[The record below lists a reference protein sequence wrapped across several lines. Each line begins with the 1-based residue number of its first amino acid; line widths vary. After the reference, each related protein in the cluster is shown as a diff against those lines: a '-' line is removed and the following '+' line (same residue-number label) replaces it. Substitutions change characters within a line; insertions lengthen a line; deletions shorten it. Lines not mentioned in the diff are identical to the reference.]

1 MTQKKPT
8 ILTIFLLLVL
18 LFMGGA
24 AVLKGGLYIAKHEGD
39 TLHLMEIVFR
49 MAQGQTPHIDFM
61 TPIGALAV
69 WPIVVL
75 VKLGAGIGMAV
86 IWSQVIAAVVFLPM
100 IIWTAW
106 SRLSPWIGALFGL
119 FVMVLLLAL
128 VHGEAER
135 SISISMHYNRLAW
148 AAAFIAIVT
157 AMIPPERG
165 HKAGVD
171 GLIIGVMMTMMVMI
185 KVTYFISFAPPVVVA
200 LLLAKQTRALL
211 VSVATGLFIAA
222 VITAF
227 NGIEYWFA
235 YVGDLLAVAGS
246 EVRSAPGETFS
257 VVLGGPAYLGG
268 SMAAIAGVI
277 FLRQAGVQTGG
288 LVLMLLVPGFFYVT
302 YQNFGNDPQWLL
314 LVGVLLLA
322 LKGQA
327 AEVVNGWGWN
337 MRDALGILA
346 AVCLALTAHSFF
358 NLAYSPFRHLN
369 VEVVDYA
376 PLLPRGGVHADLLSE
391 DIRVNRVDAQV
402 ELDGEISLL
411 SAYEDRDP
419 DPVLMGE
426 TFPVCNVGVGMPRVI
441 DVIARDI
448 EDAGLASGKSLF
460 ATDVITSY
468 WMFNDL
474 EPLDQGTPWYYGGA
488 PGLENADYVMVPLCP
503 VVQRVQSLVLNTLD
517 ELIEAGELELTEI
530 RRTELYV
537 LYEKSDLD

>member
-1 MTQKKPT
+1 MIQKKPT

-18 LFMGGA
+18 LFMGGT
-24 AVLKGGLYIAKHEGD
+24 AVLKGGLYIGKHEGD

-49 MAQGQTPHIDFM
+49 MAEGQTPHVDFM

-100 IIWTAW
+100 VIWTAW
-106 SRLSPWIGALFGL
+106 TRLSPWVGALFGL

-148 AAAFIAIVT
+148 AAAFVAIVT
-157 AMIPPERG
+157 ALMPSERG
-165 HKAGVD
+165 HKAGID
-171 GLIIGVMMTMMVMI
+171 GLIIGIMMTTMVMI
-185 KVTYFISFAPPVVVA
+185 KVTYFISFAPPIVVA
-200 LLLAKQTRALL
+200 LLLTKQTRALL
-211 VSVATGLFIAA
+211 VAVVTGVLIAG

-227 NGIEYWFA
+227 NGVGYWFA
-235 YVGDLLAVAGS
+235 YVGDLLTVTGS
-246 EVRSAPGETFS
+246 EIRSAPDAPLK
-257 VVLGGPAYLGG
+257 VVLGAPAYLGG
-268 SMAAIAGVI
+268 SMAVIVGVI
-277 FLRQAGVQTGG
+277 FLRQAAVQTGG

-302 YQNFGNDPQWLL
+302 FQNFGNDPQWLL

-346 AVCLALTAHSFF
+346 AICLALTAPSFF
-358 NLAYSPFRHLN
+358 NLAYSPFRHLAL
-369 VEVVDYA
+369 EVADYT
-376 PLLPRGGVHADLLSE
+376 PLLPRGGVHTDLLSE
-391 DIRVNRVDAQV
+391 NIRVNRVDAQV
-402 ELDGEISLL
+402 ALDGEIGLL
-411 SAYEDRDP
+411 SVYEDRDP
-419 DPVLMGE
+419 APVLMDE
-426 TFPVCNVGVGMPRVI
+426 TFPICNIGIGMSRAI

-448 EDAGLASGKSLF
+448 EEAGLASGKSLF

-468 WMFNDL
+468 WMFSDL
-474 EPLDQGTPWYYGGA
+474 EPLDQGAPWYYGGV
-488 PGLENADYVMVPLCP
+488 PGLEDADYVMVPLCP
-503 VVQRVQSLVLNTLD
+503 VVQRVQSQVID
-517 ELIEAGELELTEI
+517 AVSELIEAGELELTEI

-537 LYEKSDLD
+537 LYEKRDLD

>member
-1 MTQKKPT
+1 MMQKKPT

-18 LFMGGA
+18 FFMGGV

-49 MAQGQTPHIDFM
+49 MAEGQTPHIDFM

-75 VKLGAGIGMAV
+75 VKLGSGIGMAV
-86 IWSQVIAAVVFLPM
+86 IWSQVIAAVTFLPM
-100 IIWTAW
+100 VIWTAW
-106 SRLSPWIGALFGL
+106 SRLSPWVGALFGL

-128 VHGEAER
+128 VYGDAQR

-148 AAAFIAIVT
+148 AAAFVAIVT

-171 GLIIGVMMTMMVMI
+171 GVIIGLMMTAMVMI
-185 KVTYFISFAPPVVVA
+185 KVTYFISFAPPIVVA
-200 LLLAKQTRALL
+200 LLLTKQRRALL
-211 VSVATGLFIAA
+211 ISVVTGLVVAA

-227 NGIEYWFA
+227 NGVGYWLA
-235 YVGDLLAVAGS
+235 YIGDLLAVAGS
-246 EVRSAPGETFS
+246 EVRSAPGEPFS
-257 VVLGGPAYLGG
+257 VVMGAPAYLGG
-268 SMAAIAGVI
+268 SLAVIAGVI
-277 FLRQAGVQTGG
+277 FLRQAAVQTGG

-302 YQNFGNDPQWLL
+302 FQNFGNDPQWLL

-322 LKGQA
+322 LKSQA

-346 AVCLALTAHSFF
+346 AVCLALTAPSFF
-358 NLAYSPFRHLN
+358 NLAYSPFRHMAL
-369 VEVVDYA
+369 EVADYA
-376 PLLPRGGVHADLLSE
+376 PLLPRGGVHTDLLSE
-391 DIRVNRVDAQV
+391 NIRVNRVDAQV
-402 ELDGEISLL
+402 ALDGEIGLL
-411 SAYEDRDP
+411 SVYEDRDP
-419 DPVLMGE
+419 APVLMDE
-426 TFPVCNVGVGMPRVI
+426 TFPICNVGVGMPRVI
-441 DVIARDI
+441 DIIARDI
-448 EDAGLASGKSLF
+448 EEAGLASGKSLF
-460 ATDVITSY
+460 ATDVITGY
-468 WMFNDL
+468 WMFSDL
-474 EPLDQGTPWYYGGA
+474 EPLDQGAPWYYGGV
-488 PGLENADYVMVPLCP
+488 PGLEDADYVMVPLCP
-503 VVQRVQSLVLNTLD
+503 VVQSVQSQVIDAVD

>member
-1 MTQKKPT
+1 MIQKKPT

-49 MAQGQTPHIDFM
+49 MAEGQTPHVDFM

-100 IIWTAW
+100 VIWTAW
-106 SRLSPWIGALFGL
+106 TRLSPWVGALFGL

-148 AAAFIAIVT
+148 AAAFVAIVT
-157 AMIPPERG
+157 ALMPSERG
-165 HKAGVD
+165 HKAGID
-171 GLIIGVMMTMMVMI
+171 GLIIGIMMATMVMI
-185 KVTYFISFAPPVVVA
+185 KVTYFISFAPPIVVA
-200 LLLAKQTRALL
+200 LLLTKQTRALL
-211 VSVATGLFIAA
+211 VAVVTGVLIAG
-222 VITAF
+222 VITAL
-227 NGIEYWFA
+227 NGVGYWFA
-235 YVGDLLAVAGS
+235 YVGDLLTVTGS
-246 EVRSAPGETFS
+246 EIRSAPDAPLK
-257 VVLGGPAYLGG
+257 VVLGAPAYLGG
-268 SMAAIAGVI
+268 SMAVIVGVI
-277 FLRQAGVQTGG
+277 FLRQAAVQTGG

-302 YQNFGNDPQWLL
+302 FQNYGNDPQWLL

-346 AVCLALTAHSFF
+346 AICLALTAPSFF
-358 NLAYSPFRHLN
+358 NLAYSPFRHMAL
-369 VEVVDYA
+369 EVADYT
-376 PLLPRGGVHADLLSE
+376 PLLPRGGVHTDLLSE
-391 DIRVNRVDAQV
+391 NIRVNRVDAQV
-402 ELDGEISLL
+402 ALDGEIGLL
-411 SAYEDRDP
+411 SVYEDRDP
-419 DPVLMGE
+419 APVLMDE
-426 TFPVCNVGVGMPRVI
+426 TFPICSIGIGMSRAI

-448 EDAGLASGKSLF
+448 EEAGLASGKSLF
-460 ATDVITSY
+460 A
-468 WMFNDL
+468 
-474 EPLDQGTPWYYGGA
+474 YGGV
-488 PGLENADYVMVPLCP
+488 PGLEDADYVMVPLCP
-503 VVQRVQSLVLNTLD
+503 VVQRVQSQVID
-517 ELIEAGELELTEI
+517 AVSELIEAGELELTEI

-537 LYEKSDLD
+537 LYEKRELD

>member
-1 MTQKKPT
+1 MIQKKPT

-18 LFMGGA
+18 LFMRGA

-49 MAQGQTPHIDFM
+49 MAEGQTPHVDFM

-86 IWSQVIAAVVFLPM
+86 IWSQVIAAVVFFPM
-100 IIWTAW
+100 VIWTAW
-106 SRLSPWIGALFGL
+106 TRLSPWVGALFGL

-148 AAAFIAIVT
+148 AAAFVAIVT
-157 AMIPPERG
+157 ALMPSERG
-165 HKAGVD
+165 HKAGID
-171 GLIIGVMMTMMVMI
+171 GLIIGIMMATMVMI
-185 KVTYFISFAPPVVVA
+185 KVTYFISFAPSIVVA
-200 LLLAKQTRALL
+200 LLLTKQTRALL
-211 VSVATGLFIAA
+211 VAVVTGILIAG

-227 NGIEYWFA
+227 NGVGYWFA
-235 YVGDLLAVAGS
+235 YVGDLLTVAGS
-246 EVRSAPGETFS
+246 EVRSAPGEPLA
-257 VVLGGPAYLGG
+257 VVMGAPAYLGG
-268 SMAAIAGVI
+268 SMAVIAGVI
-277 FLRQAGVQTGG
+277 FLRQAAVQTGG

-302 YQNFGNDPQWLL
+302 FQNYGNDPQWLL

-346 AVCLALTAHSFF
+346 AMCLALTAPSFF
-358 NLAYSPFRHLN
+358 NLAYSPFRHMGL
-369 VEVVDYA
+369 EVADYT
-376 PLLPRGGVHADLLSE
+376 PLLPRGGVHTDLLSGN
-391 DIRVNRVDAQV
+391 IRVNRVDAQV
-402 ELDGEISLL
+402 ALDGEIGLL
-411 SAYEDRDP
+411 SVYEDRDP
-419 DPVLMGE
+419 APVLMDE
-426 TFPVCNVGVGMPRVI
+426 TFPICNIGIGMSRAI

-448 EDAGLASGKSLF
+448 EEAGLASGKSLF

-468 WMFNDL
+468 WMFSDL
-474 EPLDQGTPWYYGGA
+474 EPLDQGAPWYYGGVL
-488 PGLENADYVMVPLCP
+488 GLEDADYVMVPLCP
-503 VVQRVQSLVLNTLD
+503 VVQRVQSQVID
-517 ELIEAGELELTEI
+517 AVSELIEAGELELTEI

-537 LYEKSDLD
+537 LYEKRELD